1 MELYNIQ
8 RKNTLN
14 VVYTVLVLFCLE
26 AQFLL
31 GDFDVYNIL
40 LNKGNF
46 SKNSQTYREI
56 SRKSKIIN
64 MTKTAQCIRP
74 GRQALHSPYSLMLA
88 CHSEVIID

>member
-14 VVYTVLVLFCLE
+14 VVYIVLVLFCLE

-40 LNKGNF
+40 LYKGNF
-46 SKNSQTYREI
+46 SKSRRRIVRYLEKVKLQT
-56 SRKSKIIN
+56 
-64 MTKTAQCIRP
+64 
-74 GRQALHSPYSLMLA
+74 
-88 CHSEVIID
+88 

>member
-14 VVYTVLVLFCLE
+14 VVYIVLVLFCLE

-40 LNKGNF
+40 LYKGNF
-46 SKNSQTYREI
+46 SKSRRLIVRYLEKVKLQT
-56 SRKSKIIN
+56 
-64 MTKTAQCIRP
+64 
-74 GRQALHSPYSLMLA
+74 
-88 CHSEVIID
+88 